1 MKLKHE
7 KLTENIL
14 AAAFEVSNEL
24 GNGFLE
30 SVYERAL
37 LLALKEKG
45 IHAESQIPLNVIFR
59 NQRVGEFFAD
69 IVVENKIILE
79 LKAVKAIAPE
89 HIAQVLNYLKAT
101 GLAVGFLL
109 NFGNSRLEYRRFNN
123 LYD

>member
-1 MKLKHE
+1 MKYE

-45 IHAESQIPLNVIFR
+45 IFAESQMPLKVVFR
-59 NQRVGEFFAD
+59 NQLVGEFFAD

-109 NFGNSRLEYRRFNN
+109 NFGNNRLEYRRFNN
-123 LYD
+123 RYD